1 MNKIQAV
8 ILVTLSIM
16 IFSCN
21 KTTCES
27 TPIIGNCC
35 VDSSLISD
43 SASCFAVYDPVCGCD
58 GVTYGN
64 SCVAHFSGGVT
75 SYVAGECPD

>member
-1 MNKIQAV
+1 
-8 ILVTLSIM
+8 M

-43 SASCFAVYDPVCGCD
+43 SAFCFSVYDPVCGCD

-64 SCVAHFSGGVT
+64 SCVANFSGGVT

>member
-1 MNKIQAV
+1 MAKTQNPNLPKRFFVFQTQRKDKIINKIQAV
-8 ILVTLSIM
+8 ILATLSIM

-43 SASCFAVYDPVCGCD
+43 SASCFAVYDPVL
-58 GVTYGN
+58 GVM
-64 SCVAHFSGGVT
+64 V
-75 SYVAGECPD
+75 